1 MLLTTVNNYNDNEY
15 TPIGLVRGTIVHSVS
30 FFRDILG
37 NITGILGGKN
47 TAINKKVDDVYEEAI
62 KELEKYTKEKY
73 PSADAIAGI
82 EISLTEM
89 REFFICVATGTAL
102 RRRSS
107 AANVTSNRL
116 KGGTIRH
123 NKHKHKH
130 KHSRSCKHRYN
141 RTVKKR

>member
-1 MLLTTVNNYNDNEY
+1 MLLTTVNNYNENEY
-15 TPIGLVRGTIVHSVS
+15 APIGIVRGTIVHSVS
-30 FFRDILG
+30 LFRDFLG

-73 PSADAIAGI
+73 PNADAVAGI

-102 RRRSS
+102 RRKSS
-107 AANVTSNRL
+107 TTNKNL
-116 KGGTIRH
+116 NGG
-123 NKHKHKH
+123 NKYNS
-130 KHSRSCKHRYN
+130 KHSRYSRSKKHRYN

>member
-1 MLLTTVNNYNDNEY
+1 MLLTTVNNYNENEY
-15 TPIGLVRGTIVHSVS
+15 APIGID
-30 FFRDILG
+30 RDFLG

-73 PSADAIAGI
+73 PNADAVAGI

-102 RRRSS
+102 RRKSS
-107 AANVTSNRL
+107 TTNKNL
-116 KGGTIRH
+116 NGG
-123 NKHKHKH
+123 NKYNS
-130 KHSRSCKHRYN
+130 KHSRYSRSKKHRYN

>member
-1 MLLTTVNNYNDNEY
+1 MLLTTVNNYNENEY
-15 TPIGLVRGTIVHSVS
+15 TPIGIVRGTIVHSVS
-30 FFRDILG
+30 LFRDLLG

-62 KELEKYTKEKY
+62 KELEKYTKERY
-73 PSADAIAGI
+73 PNADAVAGI

-102 RRRSS
+102 RRRSP
-107 AANVTSNRL
+107 ATNKPLN
-116 KGGTIRH
+116 GG
-123 NKHKHKH
+123 NKHNS
-130 KHSRSCKHRYN
+130 KHSRLKKHRYN

>member
-1 MLLTTVNNYNDNEY
+1 MLLTTVNNYNQNEY

-47 TAINKKVDDVYEEAI
+47 TAINKKVDDVYEEAV

-73 PSADAIAGI
+73 PSADAVAGI

-107 AANVTSNRL
+107 TTNTLSNRQ
-116 KGGTIRH
+116 KGGKTQNSKYSRKRKRSYNHTI
-123 NKHKHKH
+123 
-130 KHSRSCKHRYN
+130 
-141 RTVKKR
+141 KKKIK